1 MFYTIRVGTSQ
12 SIQKEEEKTMNQY
25 KVFTVVVFMI
35 CLSLITFVSQGEEWI
50 EEETTVQDDD
60 IAWSTSTS
68 NHSEVKTHRAVDA
81 SELKEKSS
89 KSMPDLH
96 GPIRGVK
103 EEISSH
109 EAIAFEEIPEAKDMR
124 LQEIVENTPLDT
136 KAAEIILKYADEYG
150 LRVSLILGL
159 IDLESNFN
167 QYLVGTSQD
176 RGYMQIIPG
185 TEKWL
190 AEAYGEALGL
200 NYDTTRIFDAN
211 YNIPLGMRY
220 LSLLKDQYGNETQML
235 TSYNRGDYGMEKWF
249 KEHGTYETTYSRVVL
264 KRASKYRFID

>member
-1 MFYTIRVGTSQ
+1 M
-12 SIQKEEEKTMNQY
+12 KQY

-50 EEETTVQDDD
+50 QEETQVQDEDVT
-60 IAWSTSTS
+60 WSTSTS
-68 NHSEVKTHRAVDA
+68 NHSEVKAYRAVEA
-81 SELKEKSS
+81 SELTEKSK
-89 KSMPDLH
+89 KSLPDIH
-96 GPIRGVK
+96 GPLRGVK
-103 EEISSH
+103 EPLSGH
-109 EAIAFEEIPEAKDMR
+109 EAISFEEIPEPEDER
-124 LQEIVENTPLDT
+124 LQMIIDHTPLDS
-136 KAAEIILKYADEYG
+136 KAGEIILKYADEYN

-190 AEAYGEALGL
+190 AEAYGEELGL
-200 NYDTTRIFDAN
+200 TYDTTRIFDVD

-249 KEHGTYETTYSRVVL
+249 KAHGTYETTYSRVVL
-264 KRASKYRFID
+264 KRASKYKFID